1 MVYYYVTVPEKFF
14 EGDFMNI
21 YFGENLKNLRREK
34 NLTQEK
40 LADFLGVSFQT
51 ISKWERGDT
60 YPDITMLPEIAGFFK
75 ISIDDL
81 LGVNRAENEKEITEK
96 LKEYDNLTD
105 FDLMQEIINDLKSK
119 YPNDFRVL
127 IRYLGCLVRFQNDL
141 TAVQSEVIS
150 IYNNIQENCTNDRI
164 RIKAKRAMIEF
175 YRSQLAK
182 GIENSTFEDCEKI
195 ICEMPD
201 MRDSREMFCTF
212 YPENHSERDLKI
224 QNAIEESFLLRNTF
238 FSHYFF
244 YDKKF
249 DDKWQID
256 FFKKEIDLMNF
267 AYNDGNYGKM
277 WRTVMYMYGHI
288 GVRYFNINDTE
299 NALENFRK
307 MAELA
312 VKFDSMDRVTTMKS
326 TMFNGKIFDKYT
338 LGSTYIAKSQ
348 IKHLLTE
355 KYPLSDE
362 IKNSDEFK
370 EIIKF
375 LEK

>member
-1 MVYYYVTVPEKFF
+1 
-14 EGDFMNI
+14 MNI

-51 ISKWERGDT
+51 VSKWERGDT

-75 ISIDDL
+75 ISVDDL
-81 LGVNRAENEKEITEK
+81 LGVNRAENEREITEK

-105 FDLMQEIINDLKSK
+105 YDIMQEIINELKAK

-127 IRYLGCLVRFQNDL
+127 IRYLACLVRFQNDL

-164 RIKAKRAMIEF
+164 RIKAKRAMIEYYF
-175 YRSQLAK
+175 SQSVK
-182 GIENSTFEDCEKI
+182 GNGNFSFEDCKKI

-201 MRDSREMFCTF
+201 MRDSREMFSTF
-212 YPENHSERDLKI
+212 YPDTHGEKDLKI
-224 QNAIEESFLLRNTF
+224 QNAIEENFLLRNTI

-244 YDKKF
+244 YNKKF

-256 FFKKEIDLMNF
+256 FFKREIDMMNF
-267 AYNDGNYGKM
+267 AYDDKNYGKM
-277 WRTVMYMYGHI
+277 WRTVMYMYGHL

-312 VKFDSMDRVTTMKS
+312 VKFDSMDRITIMHS
-326 TMFNGKIFDKYT
+326 TMFNGKEFDKYS

-348 IKHLLTE
+348 IKQLLTN

-362 IKNSDEFK
+362 IKKSNEFR
-370 EIIKF
+370 EIIKI
-375 LEK
+375 LEN